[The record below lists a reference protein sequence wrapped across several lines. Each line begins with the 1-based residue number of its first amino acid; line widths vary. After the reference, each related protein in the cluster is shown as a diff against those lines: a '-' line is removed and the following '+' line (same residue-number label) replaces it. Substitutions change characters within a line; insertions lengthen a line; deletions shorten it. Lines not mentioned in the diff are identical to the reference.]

1 MLAALPLDEANP
13 ARQLQRVVETTQ
25 SLKHSHQVEASELIE
40 ELSDWTATAVLTQMI
55 RFAAARRAYNL
66 VVTNVPGPP
75 LPLYLLGAR
84 LRESYPMVPLF
95 ANQGLGIALFSYD
108 GGLYWGINS
117 DWDAL
122 PNLHDYVDALGA
134 GFVELSQAAH
144 GGAAS
149 AARSHKTRPVRR
161 KAARHRA

>member
-1 MLAALPLDEANP
+1 
-13 ARQLQRVVETTQ
+13 
-25 SLKHSHQVEASELIE
+25 
-40 ELSDWTATAVLTQMI
+40 MI
-55 RFAAARRAYNL
+55 RFAAARHAFNL

-122 PNLHDYVDALGA
+122 PDLHDFIDGLADGLT
-134 GFVELSQAAH
+134 ELA
-144 GGAAS
+144 GAARGD
-149 AARSHKTRPVRR
+149 AITVRARKRPARR
-161 KAARHRA
+161 KGARARPSSA